1 MNRTIFVHIVD
12 ITVLVNQFIVL
23 HLKRGKMK
31 IKMTLMIELK
41 DEGFLGFFKNIVV
54 KSIINKLGDTTI
66 ENEMFHIIASE
77 IEVMK

>member
-1 MNRTIFVHIVD
+1 
-12 ITVLVNQFIVL
+12 
-23 HLKRGKMK
+23 
-31 IKMTLMIELK
+31 MTLMIELK